1 MFKNYL
7 IIAFRNIRRNKTI
20 TFINL
25 SGFAIGIT
33 ACILITFWVV
43 DEFKY
48 DKFHK
53 KSDRIYRIV
62 VSYES
67 KQPRTLQDRNDFRSV
82 LSRFYDLG
90 LTII

>member
-7 IIAFRNIRRNKTI
+7 IVAFRNIRRNKAI

-33 ACILITFWVV
+33 ACILITFWIV

-53 KSDRIYRIV
+53 ESDRIYR
-62 VSYES
+62 
-67 KQPRTLQDRNDFRSV
+67 KRTDRHLKN
-82 LSRFYDLG
+82 Y
-90 LTII
+90 

>member
-7 IIAFRNIRRNKTI
+7 IVAFRNIRRNKAI

-33 ACILITFWVV
+33 ACILITFWIV

-48 DKFHK
+48 DKFRK
-53 KSDRIYRIV
+53 FTSFINKLCAKTKNIL
-62 VSYES
+62 
-67 KQPRTLQDRNDFRSV
+67 P
-82 LSRFYDLG
+82 
-90 LTII
+90 